1 MSNTADEIVITALDA
16 VHWAANAWKAVTEST
31 ITRTFQTAGFIH
43 SNDQQL
49 ASATTHVDNVSAEVV
64 PDDAS
69 IALREL
75 DALLAHITIGGEK
88 LLADQFVEIDSEV
101 ATFNEADG
109 ADANLLIV
117 DNAGDKKDNFNTSDD
132 EDETSSE
139 APPKLIEAMD
149 MVRRLH
155 ILAATEQP
163 QLHDLISQLDS
174 QLNQLFLDSR
184 RVKQS
189 KIDDYLHATQ

>member
-49 ASATTHVDNVSAEVV
+49 ASATTHVDNVSAEFV

-88 LLADQFVEIDSEV
+88 LLAD
-101 ATFNEADG
+101 
-109 ADANLLIV
+109 
-117 DNAGDKKDNFNTSDD
+117 
-132 EDETSSE
+132 
-139 APPKLIEAMD
+139 
-149 MVRRLH
+149 
-155 ILAATEQP
+155 
-163 QLHDLISQLDS
+163 
-174 QLNQLFLDSR
+174 
-184 RVKQS
+184 
-189 KIDDYLHATQ
+189 